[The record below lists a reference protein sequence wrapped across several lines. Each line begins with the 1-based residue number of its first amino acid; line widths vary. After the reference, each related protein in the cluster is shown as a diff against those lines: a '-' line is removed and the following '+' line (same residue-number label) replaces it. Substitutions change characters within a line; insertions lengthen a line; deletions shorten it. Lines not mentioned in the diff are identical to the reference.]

1 MPSWNKKNKK
11 NTAVFSGP
19 NFTTYRRP
27 TPRTNSRQLEPG
39 TWWTRPFQSSQNT
52 HSLKS
57 QPHRSPSPSPRAR
70 AVTNFSE
77 SSTINA
83 KNLSS
88 WVVQILLGINKT
100 KLSSMIFGQNIC
112 GATPGHWNCPIACR
126 RMHPYF
132 TTYCCLQMCH
142 VSLAGKVRLPI
153 IQHIGCLSFLSHT
166 HIFNKFNPKKPY
178 WRSLAVVISTTSP
191 SSLV

>member
-1 MPSWNKKNKK
+1 M
-11 NTAVFSGP
+11 FSGP
-19 NFTTYRRP
+19 NFTTHRRS

-39 TWWTRPFQSSQNT
+39 TWWTRPFQSSRNT

-57 QPHRSPSPSPRAR
+57 QPPSPSPPCDKLFGEFH
-70 AVTNFSE
+70 NQC
-77 SSTINA
+77 

-88 WVVQILLGINKT
+88 WVVQILLRINKV
-100 KLSSMIFGQNIC
+100 KFYDFGQNIG
-112 GATPGHWNCPIACR
+112 GATPGHWNHPIACR
-126 RMHPYF
+126 RTHPYF

-142 VSLAGKVRLPI
+142 VSLLRSKSLPQYHVGKVCLPI